1 MSTTET
7 EVDEEA
13 AVEPDVVREAVARAF
28 ADELGD
34 AYIEHHIANGRDLW
48 IRIDRSAW
56 VAAATFAKTRLGM
69 VWIDFV
75 SAIDWLPSPF
85 GRDMEAEQDWVVHGR
100 DEAEAEVQQTGV
112 AGGDT
117 RFQMLLR
124 LFSPDENMGVT
135 IKADLPDD
143 DLSIDSLMPVFPGT
157 NWHEREVWEMFGIH
171 INDHPDLRALY
182 LPSGFEG
189 NPLRKDY
196 PLVARRV
203 KPWPGIVDVE
213 AMPEPDEPE
222 DASGEAAAAGSDSA
236 EASSDDESGQD
247 KAAALAA
254 RLAALKEKRG

>member
-1 MSTTET
+1 MSDT
-7 EVDEEA
+7 
-13 AVEPDVVREAVARAF
+13 AVEEDEAVVETDAVREAIAKAF
-28 ADELGD
+28 ADHLGD
-34 AYIEHHIANGRDLW
+34 GFIDQHITPGSDLW

-56 VAAATFAKTRLGM
+56 VDAARFAKDRLGM
-69 VWIDFV
+69 TWLDFV

-100 DEAEAEVQQTGV
+100 EDKEIDPQETGV
-112 AGGDT
+112 AGGET

-124 LFSPDENMGVT
+124 VYSTTEHMGVT
-135 IKADLPDD
+135 IKADLPDGD
-143 DLSIDSLMPVFPGT
+143 ATIETLIPVFAGA

-171 INDHPDLRALY
+171 VAGHPDLRALY

-213 AMPEPDEPE
+213 PMPGE
-222 DASGEAAAAGSDSA
+222 DDDAEEGS
-236 EASSDDESGQD
+236 E
-247 KAAALAA
+247 
-254 RLAALKEKRG
+254 

>member
-1 MSTTET
+1 MSTDTEAPEQE
-7 EVDEEA
+7 EVVVETDA
-13 AVEPDVVREAVARAF
+13 AREAIAQAF
-28 ADELGD
+28 ADHLGD
-34 AYIEHHIANGRDLW
+34 GFIEQHIVPGSDLW
-48 IRIDRSAW
+48 IRIDRGSW
-56 VAAATFAKTRLGM
+56 VAAARFAKDRLGM
-69 VWIDFV
+69 TWLDFV
-75 SAIDWLPSPF
+75 SAIDWMPSPF

-100 DEAEAEVQQTGV
+100 EEQEAPAQETGV

-124 LFSPDENMGVT
+124 VYSTDEHMGIT
-135 IKADLPDD
+135 IKADLPDGD
-143 DLSIDSLMPVFPGT
+143 AAIDTIIPVFAGA

-213 AMPEPDEPE
+213 AMPEEDEAGDGAE
-222 DASGEAAAAGSDSA
+222 GGEA
-236 EASSDDESGQD
+236 
-247 KAAALAA
+247 
-254 RLAALKEKRG
+254 